1 MEISRVN
8 NWGFNENRK
17 VSLYLKE
24 DLEMT
29 KMEKVKNFVKEHKK
43 EIAIGALTLIGGCAV
58 YGVCKK
64 TPKIEKTTKG
74 SEKTMVFMRFFVDSE
89 GFRNQK
95 NLTDTIDFD
104 LKDSLTSV
112 TDFGDVINV
121 IHDNLTVDD
130 LGKLGEDLLKIDG
143 VTKNNKIDVAL
154 NICDVNKN

>member
-43 EIAIGALTLIGGCAV
+43 EIAIGAITLIGGCVV

-64 TPKIEKTTKG
+64 TPKIEKTAKG
-74 SEKTMVFMRFFVDSE
+74 SDKVSVLQCFTVDKSGWE
-89 GFRNQK
+89 NRK
-95 NLTDTIDFD
+95 SIVDTVDFAM
-104 LKDSLTSV
+104 KDTLV
-112 TDFGDVINV
+112 DAVDFGDVVSVMHNEINM
-121 IHDNLTVDD
+121 DD
-130 LGKLGEDLLKIDG
+130 LSKLGEDLLKIDG
-143 VTKNNKIDVAL
+143 VTKDNKICVSV
-154 NICDVNKN
+154 NVCDVNKN